1 MVTIPTR
8 RDLITSAAAGAAV
21 AALLPVVA
29 EAEAVGPLQRL
40 IAEHDAVNADYC
52 KACKGGDPAE
62 EVEEAFLDKVE
73 EIEGEIIAA
82 EPESK
87 ADLVALLAFVRR
99 HPLVNSELQETTL
112 DKALR
117 FLTAGGAA

>member
-1 MVTIPTR
+1 MTTTPTR
-8 RDLITSAAAGAAV
+8 RDLIASAAAAATV
-21 AALLPVVA
+21 AMLPPTVA
-29 EAEAVGPLQRL
+29 EAETAGPLQRL
-40 IAEHDAVNADYC
+40 IAEHDAVNANYS

-62 EVEEAFLDKVE
+62 EVENAFLDKVE
-73 EIEGEIIAA
+73 EIEAEIIAA

-99 HPLVNSELQETTL
+99 HPLVNDELRETTL

-117 FLTAGGAA
+117 FIGGLEA